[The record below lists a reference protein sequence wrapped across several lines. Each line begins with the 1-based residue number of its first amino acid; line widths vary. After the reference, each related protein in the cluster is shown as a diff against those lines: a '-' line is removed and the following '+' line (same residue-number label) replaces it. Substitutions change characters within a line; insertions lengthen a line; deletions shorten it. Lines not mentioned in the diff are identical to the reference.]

1 MPDHTAWIH
10 PPAGPMLTFAIGYH
24 WIDPMKIE
32 FKACAHHLMLGSAA
46 DLWVPQ
52 SVLSRVN
59 CRLPV

>member
-32 FKACAHHLMLGSAA
+32 FKPA
-46 DLWVPQ
+46 
-52 SVLSRVN
+52 RIT
-59 CRLPV
+59 